1 MKNHRDIF
9 VNELFIPT
17 KLSQNENAA
26 PIIAFIPCTC
36 FRQNIFLISPVF
48 SFATP

>member
-1 MKNHRDIF
+1 MKNHRDII

-26 PIIAFIPCTC
+26 PIIAFIPCTSYP
-36 FRQNIFLISPVF
+36 L
-48 SFATP
+48 

>member
-9 VNELFIPT
+9 VNELFIQT

-26 PIIAFIPCTC
+26 PILT
-36 FRQNIFLISPVF
+36 S
-48 SFATP
+48 T